1 MEKKKL
7 LVTTPIY
14 YVNWKPHIWHVY
26 SSLIADSFARAKRS
40 LWYDVKFSTWVDE
53 NSQKTVQ
60 KAQELWKDV
69 YEYLDEMAKI
79 HQNTWD
85 TYKISYTDFIRTS
98 SEKHKKVVQMIL
110 EKTNEKGYIYKWK
123 YSWFYC
129 VGCEAFKKEDELIE
143 VDGKKVCPDHLKEPE
158 FIEEENYF
166 FKLTAF
172 EDFLKN
178 LYKNN
183 PEFVTPESRFNE
195 VKAFV
200 EKGLE
205 DFSIS
210 RSWSNFWIKFPF
222 DPNHVVYVWYDA
234 LFNYYTVTL
243 DDNLNE
249 LGYFNDNIFH
259 VIWKDIAKFH
269 AIYWP
274 AMLEAVGLPKPK
286 KIFTTGFFTVDWQKM
301 SKSLWNVI
309 DPIQLLEKYWRD
321 AISLY
326 LFYDIKI
333 WKDWDFSFSRFEDI
347 YNNILIGGWWNLVYR
362 VAKLSE
368 KFEVRR
374 GEMRSE
380 EILDEVLRN
389 PLMKAILEKN
399 AKQEIEKY
407 FDKVDYQTYLKHWY
421 ELIQQVNKFI
431 QDTAPWKLL
440 KKRSEEE
447 WEVRRENENRW
458 IAILETSVW
467 LIHKINLLWSFFFI
481 ESFKKINDIFDFKH
495 LDNSKNFDWFE
506 EELYKEK
513 IDIKVKPEIVFKKIS

>member
-14 YVNWKPHIWHVY
+14 YVNGKPHIGHVY
-26 SSLIADSFARAKRS
+26 SSLIADSFARSKRA

-60 KAQELWKDV
+60 KAEELGKDV
-69 YEYLDEMAKI
+69 YEYLDEMAQI
-79 HQNTWD
+79 HKWTWD
-85 TYKISYTDFIRTS
+85 KYNISYTDFIRTS

-110 EKTNEKGYIYKWK
+110 EKTYENGYIYKSK
-123 YSWFYC
+123 YKGLYC

-158 FIEEENYF
+158 QIEEENYF

-172 EDFLKN
+172 ENFLKN

-183 PEFVTPESRFNE
+183 PEFVIPETRFNE
-195 VKAFV
+195 VKSFV
-200 EKGLE
+200 EQGLE

-210 RSWSNFWIKFPF
+210 REGANFGIKFPF
-222 DPNHVVYVWYDA
+222 DENHVVYVWYDA

-249 LGYFNDNIFH
+249 LWYFWDNIFH

-269 AIYWP
+269 SIYWP
-274 AMLEAVGLPKPK
+274 AMLEAVNLPKPK
-286 KIFTTGFFTVDWQKM
+286 RIFTTGFFTVDGQKM

-321 AISLY
+321 AIALY

-333 WKDWDFSFSRFEDI
+333 WKDWDFSFERFEDV
-347 YNNILIGGWWNLVYR
+347 YNNILIWWWWNLVYR
-362 VAKLSE
+362 VSKLAE
-368 KFEVRR
+368 KFGITKWDLLENLP
-374 GEMRSE
+374 ED
-380 EILDEVLRN
+380 LKHN
-389 PLMKAILEKN
+389 PLLKAILENK
-399 AKQEIEKY
+399 AKEKIEKY
-407 FDKVDYQTYLKHWY
+407 FDYVDYQTYLKHWY
-421 ELIQQVNKFI
+421 ELIQQTNKFI
-431 QDTAPWKLL
+431 QDMAPWKLIKEDE
-440 KKRSEEE
+440 KK
-447 WEVRRENENRW
+447 WKEV
-458 IAILETSVW
+458 LETAVW

-481 ESFKKINDIFDFKH
+481 ESYEKINNVFWFKH
-495 LDNSKNFDWFE
+495 LDNSKNFDWFLD
-506 EELYKEK
+506 ELNKKELK
-513 IDIKVKPEIVFKKIS
+513 INPAPQIVFKKL